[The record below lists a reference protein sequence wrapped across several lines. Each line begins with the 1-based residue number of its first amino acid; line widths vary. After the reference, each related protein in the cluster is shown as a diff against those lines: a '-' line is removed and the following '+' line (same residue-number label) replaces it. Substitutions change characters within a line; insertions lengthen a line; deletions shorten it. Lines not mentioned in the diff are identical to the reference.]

1 MCHALVIEDEFLIAD
16 YVAELA
22 GEAGATSIDFAETE
36 RDAVAAARERR
47 PDIILSDVNL
57 LVGTGTSAIQ
67 KIREEFGHVPV
78 IFITANPDACNGSP
92 QTAAIVLVKP
102 IRQEDFMRAFSR
114 LSASTAH

>member
-22 GEAGATSIDFAETE
+22 GEAGATSVDFAETE

-57 LVGTGTSAIQ
+57 LVGSGPSAIM
-67 KIREEFGHVPV
+67 KIQNEIGDVPV
-78 IFITANPDACNGSP
+78 IFITATPDAARLRQPS
-92 QTAAIVLVKP
+92 AVVLVKP
-102 IRQEDFMRAFSR
+102 IRQEDFFQAFSQ
-114 LSASTAH
+114 LATTQH

>member
-22 GEAGATSIDFAETE
+22 GEAGATSVDFAETE

-57 LVGTGTSAIQ
+57 LVGSGPSAIL
-67 KIREEFGHVPV
+67 KIHDELGDVPV
-78 IFITANPDACNGSP
+78 IFITASP
-92 QTAAIVLVKP
+92 EAARLRQPSAVILVKP
-102 IRQEDFMRAFSR
+102 IRQDEFFREFSR
-114 LSASTAH
+114 LAATKH

>member
-22 GEAGATSIDFAETE
+22 EEAGATSVDFAETE
-36 RDAVAAARERR
+36 RDAVQAARERK

-57 LVGTGTSAIQ
+57 LVGTGTSAIR

-78 IFITANPDACNGSP
+78 IFITATPDACTRSP
-92 QTAAIVLVKP
+92 QQSAIVLVKP
-102 IRQEDFMRAFSR
+102 IRQDDFMRAFSR
-114 LSASTAH
+114 LTFVATH

>member
-36 RDAVAAARERR
+36 CDAIAAALERK

-57 LVGTGTSAIQ
+57 LAGSGPSAIL
-67 KIREEFGHVPV
+67 KIQSQIGNVPV
-78 IFITANPDACNGSP
+78 IFITATPDACRPRQAS
-92 QTAAIVLVKP
+92 AVVLVKP
-102 IRQEDFMRAFSR
+102 IRQDDFFRAFSR
-114 LSASTAH
+114 LAATTTH